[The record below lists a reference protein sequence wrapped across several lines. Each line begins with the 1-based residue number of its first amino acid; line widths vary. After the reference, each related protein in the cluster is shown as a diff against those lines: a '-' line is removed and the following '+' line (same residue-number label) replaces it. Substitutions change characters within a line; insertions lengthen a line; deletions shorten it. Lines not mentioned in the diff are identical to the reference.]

1 MSSYFKSLN
10 QFTKYSAVTH
20 VFINYLNIDKV
31 A

>member
-10 QFTKYSAVTH
+10 QFTKFSAGPH
-20 VFINYLNIDKV
+20 VFINYLYNGKV